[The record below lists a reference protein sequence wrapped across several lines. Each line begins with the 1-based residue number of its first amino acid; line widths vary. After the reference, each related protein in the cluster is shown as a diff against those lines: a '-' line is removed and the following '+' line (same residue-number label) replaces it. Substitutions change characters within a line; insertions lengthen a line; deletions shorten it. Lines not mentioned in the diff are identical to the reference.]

1 LQGGFIKNFMETV
14 VPLIRDKSLL
24 ISSEGVMAMTQHM
37 CEKGNGSAAVT
48 WLLTCRG
55 AGSTVDHRL
64 VLLTRGRFSRAKSN
78 HSLRSGFTRGAGGWQ
93 GRLWPVLLRVP
104 KSSLV
109 PLTWYGLVVA
119 A

>member
-1 LQGGFIKNFMETV
+1 MDGDGRSGGDAALLPLFPLAPTPRLQGGFIKNFMETV

-55 AGSTVDHRL
+55 TGSTIDDRL
-64 VLLTRGRFSRAKSN
+64 VPLTRGRFSRA
-78 HSLRSGFTRGAGGWQ
+78 
-93 GRLWPVLLRVP
+93 
-104 KSSLV
+104 
-109 PLTWYGLVVA
+109 
-119 A
+119 